1 MMPQFEKLKNKLI
14 NHKNISVGIFLFT
27 IGMFKKVILADNLS
41 PLVHQGFDVSTSLSF
56 LEAWLVSLAYT
67 FQLYFDFSG
76 YTDMALGISY
86 MFNIILPQ
94 NFNSPYLATSIQ
106 DFWRRWHMTLS
117 RFLRDYIYIPLGG
130 NKIAELKTYRNLFL
144 TFLIG
149 GLWHGAAWTFIV
161 WGAMHGVAIA
171 AHRFWQRFN
180 IKLNTLVSIGITFLF
195 VNFTWVF
202 FRATSFHDATK
213 VLQGML
219 GLNGFNI
226 PQICHGLL
234 KFKNSLSGINWGNFT
249 ESVLLILGCFILVIF
264 FKNSNIQAQN
274 FKPNIAWS
282 IITGTALCY
291 ILFNLN
297 KVSEFLYF
305 NF

>member
-106 DFWRRWHMTLS
+106 DFWRRWHMTL
-117 RFLRDYIYIPLGG
+117 
-130 NKIAELKTYRNLFL
+130 
-144 TFLIG
+144 
-149 GLWHGAAWTFIV
+149 
-161 WGAMHGVAIA
+161 
-171 AHRFWQRFN
+171 
-180 IKLNTLVSIGITFLF
+180 
-195 VNFTWVF
+195 TW
-202 FRATSFHDATK
+202 R
-213 VLQGML
+213 Q
-219 GLNGFNI
+219 
-226 PQICHGLL
+226 
-234 KFKNSLSGINWGNFT
+234 
-249 ESVLLILGCFILVIF
+249 
-264 FKNSNIQAQN
+264 
-274 FKPNIAWS
+274 
-282 IITGTALCY
+282 
-291 ILFNLN
+291 
-297 KVSEFLYF
+297 
-305 NF
+305 